1 VVPAAWVEAT
11 LQPSI
16 TIGKGPFRYG
26 RHWWN
31 GVVQHH
37 GTDVRWT
44 AGVGN
49 GGHRLFVL
57 PELDLVVVFTAGVY
71 SEIDAQKGE
80 HLVRTEF
87 ALFRQIVGA
96 A

>member
-1 VVPAAWVEAT
+1 VPAAWVEAT

-26 RHWWN
+26 RHWWD